1 MPLDLSVPARS
12 SAPSKDLEIRP
23 KQVKAWIDSLP
34 LAQTFD
40 SARKLAE
47 HLAGVNRAKID
58 LEERLQ
64 ILELHR
70 PIADLLFEE
79 LDGIYGKAPQPMGQ
93 RGRDALAFARTLAA
107 ELAMGYKI
115 VLVEK
120 AGKRVAFG
128 IRKQLPA
135 LALRAMQAL
144 AAGMR
149 ASYKA
154 YAPVPQGIWK
164 EFHHLYLYAEEEGI
178 VAEVADAQAGTTIAA
193 LYCESLLLSL
203 TDPYRL
209 LPGDLDKVVGQIR
222 ALRAPVTL
230 GRRKPD
236 TPGGAHFLVPCD
248 TDKPPKPALSANDDT
263 GGPNWRLLD
272 ANAIVERLRA
282 RKQAFESGN
291 VSATMT
297 RAMGPE
303 TVALVTRLIGL
314 WGDPPKRVFR
324 RDEAEGSVAICFG
337 VKNIAHFVAHDA
349 LADTEAET
357 EALRAGLTMPLRCLP
372 EDETGRQ
379 IPIHEWAIINH
390 SEGGIKVR
398 RSAGVTQPLAVGEVV
413 GVKAA
418 GNASWRI
425 GVARWITVFEDGT
438 MEFGVQFYATAACA
452 VWLLAVQSPGPQA
465 KLAVLLADGEE
476 LAGESLLT
484 PAGTYAQLREFDLQ
498 GEEFRSRVR
507 ATDLIEKTARFEL
520 FHVSPS

>member
-1 MPLDLSVPARS
+1 MLLDLSLPTRS

-23 KQVKAWIDSLP
+23 KQVKAWIDALP

-40 SARKLAE
+40 SVRKLTE
-47 HLAGVNRAKID
+47 HLSALNRAKMDID
-58 LEERLQ
+58 ERLQ
-64 ILELHR
+64 ILEIHR
-70 PIADLLFEE
+70 PVADLLLEE
-79 LDGIYGKAPQPMGQ
+79 LDGIYSKASQPMGQ
-93 RGRDALAFARTLAA
+93 RGRDALGFARTLAS
-107 ELAMGYKI
+107 ELGIGYKV

-120 AGKRVAFG
+120 AAKRLAFG
-128 IRKQLPA
+128 VKKQLPA
-135 LALRAMQAL
+135 LTLRVMQAL

-154 YAPVPQGIWK
+154 YAPVPQGVWK

-178 VAEVADAQAGTTIAA
+178 VAEAGDAEAGTTIAA

-209 LPGDLDKVVGQIR
+209 PPGEIDKIVGHIR

-230 GRRKPD
+230 SQRRPG
-236 TPGGAHFLVPCD
+236 TPGGGHFIVPCD

-272 ANAIVERLRA
+272 TNPIVERLRA

-291 VSATMT
+291 VSATMSK
-297 RAMGPE
+297 AMGPE
-303 TVALVTRLIGL
+303 VLALVTRLITL

-324 RDEAEGSVAICFG
+324 RDAVDGSVAICFG

-349 LADTEAET
+349 LADHEAE
-357 EALRAGLTMPLRCLP
+357 AQGLRKGLTMPLRALP
-372 EDETGRQ
+372 EDETGRP

-398 RSAGVTQPLAVGEVV
+398 RTAGVTQALAVGEVV

-418 GNASWRI
+418 ANSSWRI
-425 GVARWITVFEDGT
+425 GVARWITVADDGT
-438 MEFGVQFYATAACA
+438 MEFGVQFFATAACA
-452 VWLLAVQSPGPQA
+452 VWLQPALFPGPQA
-465 KLAVLLADGEE
+465 KLAILLADGEE
-476 LAGESLLT
+476 LSGESLLT
-484 PAGTYAQLREFDLQ
+484 PSSTYAELREFELV
-498 GEEFRSRVR
+498 GEGFRSRVR
-507 ATDLIEKTARFEL
+507 ATDLIEKTARFDL

>member
-1 MPLDLSVPARS
+1 MPLDLSVPARV
-12 SAPSKDLEIRP
+12 SASKDLEIRP

-40 SARKLAE
+40 SARRLAE
-47 HLAGVNRAKID
+47 HLAAVNRAKVD
-58 LEERLQ
+58 LDERLQ
-64 ILELHR
+64 ILEAHR
-70 PIADLLFEE
+70 PVVDVLLEE
-79 LDGIYGKAPQPMGQ
+79 LDGIYAKAPQPMGQ
-93 RGRDALAFARTLAA
+93 RGRDALAHARTLAA
-107 ELAMGYKI
+107 ELAIGYK
-115 VLVEK
+115 VALVEI
-120 AGKRVAFG
+120 ASKRLAFG
-128 IRKQLPA
+128 AKKQLPA
-135 LALRAMQAL
+135 LALRVMQAL

-154 YAPVPQGIWK
+154 YAPVPPGIWK
-164 EFHHLYLYAEEEGI
+164 EFHHLYLYAEAEGI
-178 VAEVADAQAGTTIAA
+178 VSEVADAQAGTTIAA

-209 LPGDLDKVVGQIR
+209 LPGEVDKVVGQIR
-222 ALRAPVTL
+222 ALRAAVTL
-230 GRRKPD
+230 GQRRPD
-236 TPGGAHFLVPCD
+236 TPHGAHFLVPCD
-248 TDKPPKPALSANDDT
+248 TDKPPKPALSANDET

-282 RKQAFESGN
+282 RKLAFESGN

-303 TVALVTRLIGL
+303 AVALVTRLMVL
-314 WGDPPKRVFR
+314 WADPPKRLFR
-324 RDEAEGSVAICFG
+324 RDDVDGSVAICFG

-357 EALRAGLTMPLRCLP
+357 EGLRAGLTMPLRCLP

-425 GVARWITVFEDGT
+425 GVARWITVFDDGT
-438 MEFGVQFYATAACA
+438 MEFGVQFFATAACA
-452 VWLLAVQSPGPQA
+452 VWLQPVQSPGPQA

-476 LAGESLLT
+476 LDGESLLT
-484 PAGTYAQLREFDLQ
+484 PPGTYAELREFDLV